1 MSNTITG
8 CLNSLN
14 KVVGCDT
21 NCGNVADEKNEACVA
36 CICEQC
42 SNPNLNLSP
51 DQKACCNTISST
63 CAVRP
68 TPPPQP
74 KGCFDKCTGNVD
86 TSSYSID
93 IVNNCCNQP
102 DHTSC
107 CSQNCSTGSNLK
119 LSKSPFNIRR
129 GVKLAMATAESPIDK
144 FCAGVLNSASLAS
157 LQATVG
163 DDKSYCA
170 SSKDPLAPYA
180 CKYCKESRNFES
192 CALSNSENII
202 NDLNSSGAS
211 ADVISNV
218 KSNLDLL
225 FCRHQND
232 MDNCR
237 SCMLC
242 SYIKTNPS
250 ILNPPQGP
258 SAPAEMMEYYENGV
272 TGATGHQGLKGW
284 QIGLIIGGIVL
295 LILIIIFVI
304 LYSKKRRQ
312 TR

>member
-1 MSNTITG
+1 MSNTITA

-14 KVVGCDT
+14 KAVGCDT
-21 NCGNVADEKNEACVA
+21 NCGNVASETNQPCVD
-36 CICEQC
+36 CICSQC
-42 SNPNLNLSP
+42 RNTSLNLTP
-51 DQKACCNTISST
+51 DQKDCCNNISSL
-63 CAVRP
+63 CAIKPVP
-68 TPPPQP
+68 EQP

-107 CSQNCSTGSNLK
+107 CSQSCSTGSNVK

-129 GVKLAMATAESPIDK
+129 NLKLMSANQESPIDK
-144 FCAGVLNSASLAS
+144 FCAGILNSASLS
-157 LQATVG
+157 TLQVTVG
-163 DDKSYCA
+163 DDQSYCA
-170 SSKDPLAPYA
+170 TAKDPLAPYA

-192 CALSNSENII
+192 CALSNSENIL
-202 NDLNSSGAS
+202 NDLKSSGAS
-211 ADVISNV
+211 ADVINSV

-242 SYIKTNPS
+242 SYLKTNPD
-250 ILNPPQGP
+250 ILSSGTGP
-258 SAPAEMMEYYENGV
+258 SAPAEMMEFFQNGV
-272 TGATGHQGLKGW
+272 TGETGHHGLKGW
-284 QIGLIIGGIVL
+284 QIGLIVGGVILVVL
-295 LILIIIFVI
+295 LIIFIIV
-304 LYSKKRRQ
+304 YSRKRNR
-312 TR
+312 R